1 MKGKFKV
8 GDRVIV
14 NGKYDGLEID
24 NQRGRV
30 LYAEPKSEI
39 LIEFDELFS
48 NRLHSGCGKGKEG
61 FCWWIGPCCWDV
73 KIELEPKN
81 ETIVIYRKGNDVIA
95 LDKANNKK
103 AVARCNPED
112 TFDFETGARLA
123 FERLFEAK
131 KTPLNTKIV
140 FTDGDDVFKTGHIY
154 EIKDGNLVDPRY
166 KRVLPGG
173 ARENFTKFYSIE
185 ELEDYFTAYEERN
198 LHDTGWSFRTL
209 KFIEIK
215 ED

>member
-8 GDRVIV
+8 GDRVKCVSDGGWGKPIA
-14 NGKYDGLEID
+14 GKYGVIKEVRREDYGVKFDDFIEGHDLGGDVEYGYCWYCDENMLIK
-24 NQRGRV
+24 
-30 LYAEPKSEI
+30 AES
-39 LIEFDELFS
+39 
-48 NRLHSGCGKGKEG
+48 
-61 FCWWIGPCCWDV
+61 
-73 KIELEPKN
+73 

-112 TFDFETGARLA
+112 TFNFETGARLA

-154 EIKDGNLVDPRY
+154 EIKDGNLADPRY

-173 ARENFTKFYSIE
+173 AKENFTKFYSIE
-185 ELEDYFTAYEERN
+185 ELEDYFKARGERN

-209 KFIEIK
+209 KFIEVK